1 MTPLPPYFHMMPFVF
16 QNFTKWNLE
25 MYLNV
30 DSGRFGSEMVKLPE
44 QKSHVE
50 QKSKSSL
57 DFDFK
62 YECIRRWARHFRRL
76 RSTKCLHGLLC
87 GLKQKLH
94 NINHCLLSF
103 LSNGYCIWTLSYRV
117 YSMELP
123 RFEYSAAH
131 NLCRCGKWGAETMLN
146 KGFDDEVRTRNDVW
160 LCQFSSWERMI
171 VKKVRQ
177 HKWQTSTAN
186 LPVTCVE
193 NSTTT
198 CSQPLI

>member
-1 MTPLPPYFHMMPFVF
+1 
-16 QNFTKWNLE
+16 

-57 DFDFK
+57 HFDFK
-62 YECIRRWARHFRRL
+62 YECIRRWARHFRCL
-76 RSTKCLHGLLC
+76 RSTQCLHGLLC

-94 NINHCLLSF
+94 NINHYLLSF
-103 LSNGYCIWTLSYRV
+103 LSNGYCISYRV

-131 NLCRCGKWGAETMLN
+131 NLCRCGKWGAEMILN
-146 KGFDDEVRTRNDVW
+146 KGLDDKVRTRNGV
-160 LCQFSSWERMI
+160 
-171 VKKVRQ
+171 
-177 HKWQTSTAN
+177 
-186 LPVTCVE
+186 
-193 NSTTT
+193 
-198 CSQPLI
+198 